1 MQGFRLLILLL
12 FFIPSI
18 TLSGEFRKSFI
29 SWGTNLD
36 FIVRS
41 DLKEEDVNSIIR
53 EIHLIPS
60 SLELIF
66 NSKNAN
72 SELHKFNN
80 LKSDQEMF
88 VSSDLIYLLEESILY
103 NKITE
108 GYFDPTAQNF
118 VENKYAN
125 ANKENNEC
133 TGFANL
139 VINSKKKSL
148 MKKKECLRINLDGL
162 AEGYAI
168 NLMLLKFKEKGIRD
182 ILINFGGNVSTLSDK
197 TKWKV
202 SIKNPNEEYSINS
215 TYDLDNLSVST
226 SSQYSKTIKFNNET
240 FSHIY
245 NPKMKLL
252 KPIKNISFSVIAD
265 NPIYADAVSTALQAM
280 PLETALQFLKKD
292 NNIRALVLN
301 TDSNK
306 KTEVIY
312 NNFQ

>member
-1 MQGFRLLILLL
+1 M
-12 FFIPSI
+12 
-18 TLSGEFRKSFI
+18 
-29 SWGTNLD
+29 
-36 FIVRS
+36 
-41 DLKEEDVNSIIR
+41 
-53 EIHLIPS
+53 
-60 SLELIF
+60 
-66 NSKNAN
+66 
-72 SELHKFNN
+72 
-80 LKSDQEMF
+80 
-88 VSSDLIYLLEESILY
+88 
-103 NKITE
+103 
-108 GYFDPTAQNF
+108 
-118 VENKYAN
+118 
-125 ANKENNEC
+125 
-133 TGFANL
+133 
-139 VINSKKKSL
+139 
-148 MKKKECLRINLDGL
+148 DGL

>member
-1 MQGFRLLILLL
+1 M
-12 FFIPSI
+12 
-18 TLSGEFRKSFI
+18 SGEFRKSFI

-53 EIHLIPS
+53 EAHLIPS

-66 NSKNAN
+66 NSKNPS
-72 SELHKFNN
+72 SELYKFNN
-80 LKSDQEMF
+80 LKSDEEMF
-88 VSSDLIYLLEESILY
+88 VSQDLIFLLVESIFY
-103 NKITE
+103 NKITN

-125 ANKENNEC
+125 TNQENNQC
-133 TGFANL
+133 TGFTNL
-139 VINSKKKSL
+139 VINSEKKSL
-148 MKKKECLRINLDGL
+148 MKKKECLRINLDGI

-168 NLMLLKFKEKGIRD
+168 SLMLLKFKEEGVRD

-215 TYDLDNLSVST
+215 TYNLDNLSVST
-226 SSQYSKTIKFNNET
+226 SSQYAKTIRLNNQS

-245 NPKMKLL
+245 NPKIKTL
-252 KPIKNISFSVIAD
+252 KPKKNISFSIIAD
-265 NPIYADAVSTALQAM
+265 NPIYADALSTGLQAM
-280 PLETALQFLKKD
+280 PFEVAMEFLKKD
-292 NNIRALVLN
+292 NNIKALVLN
-301 TDSNK
+301 TPPNM
-306 KTEVIY
+306 KTEVVY
-312 NNFQ
+312 NNF